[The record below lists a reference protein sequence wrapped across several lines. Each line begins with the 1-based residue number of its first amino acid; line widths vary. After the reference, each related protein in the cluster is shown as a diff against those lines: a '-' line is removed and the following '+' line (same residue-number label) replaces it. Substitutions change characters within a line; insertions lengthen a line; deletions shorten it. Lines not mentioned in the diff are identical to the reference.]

1 MTQAMLPRLAAALR
15 TRAALGLRP
24 ATAPV
29 AVFVPLG
36 MLLGPL
42 GTGVL
47 SPAALSHLE
56 VVVSVALATLGVLIG
71 VAAGREGGR
80 IRTLF
85 AASTLEAFMTILV
98 VATAALFLIG
108 VWGLPLD
115 LPSTIAAVAL
125 GVSAS
130 ASAAPSV
137 GAGDEPARHVAARVA
152 DLDDVLPIALGGLVI
167 ASAAEGG
174 LSAPSNAALV
184 AAMGLAIGVAGW
196 LLFDRASGAER
207 GVFVLGTLSLLG
219 GAAAYL
225 HGSPLL
231 AGLAAG
237 WFWAVAPGDTDRI
250 AAADLQKLQ
259 HPLVVLLLITA
270 GAAVTPSLAGVWLF
284 APYVVFRLTG
294 KLIGGWAASRVA
306 PGLAPAGLGA
316 YLIPPGV
323 IGIAFALNLAQVDPS
338 ASAPLVFAVAIGAI
352 ASELLALL
360 LTPLPRPA

>member
-1 MTQAMLPRLAAALR
+1 
-15 TRAALGLRP
+15 
-24 ATAPV
+24 
-29 AVFVPLG
+29 
-36 MLLGPL
+36 
-42 GTGVL
+42 
-47 SPAALSHLE
+47 
-56 VVVSVALATLGVLIG
+56 
-71 VAAGREGGR
+71 
-80 IRTLF
+80 
-85 AASTLEAFMTILV
+85 
-98 VATAALFLIG
+98 
-108 VWGLPLD
+108 
-115 LPSTIAAVAL
+115 
-125 GVSAS
+125 
-130 ASAAPSV
+130 
-137 GAGDEPARHVAARVA
+137 
-152 DLDDVLPIALGGLVI
+152 
-167 ASAAEGG
+167 
-174 LSAPSNAALV
+174 
-184 AAMGLAIGVAGW
+184 
-196 LLFDRASGAER
+196 
-207 GVFVLGTLSLLG
+207 VFVLGTLSLLG

-323 IGIAFALNLAQVDPS
+323 IGIAFALNLAQVDPA